1 MHKTYLI
8 MFNASRGNRDK
19 FFEIMCN
26 SELKVN
32 QSILQTDGAK
42 DPLHPAYHCYVM
54 NITCLLGTFVELE
67 IALTGFSGGVCE
79 DT

>member
-8 MFNASRGNRDK
+8 CFNASRGNRDK

-32 QSILQTDGAK
+32 QTILQTDNAK
-42 DPLHPAYHCYVM
+42 NPLHPTYNCYVM
-54 NITCLLGTFVELE
+54 TISCSLGIFVELE
-67 IALTGFSGGVCE
+67 TALTGFSGCICE